1 MEKNKYTIRYSATF
15 INQFNNILKY
25 IVYNLK
31 NRIAAENLYDEVII
45 EIEKKK

>member
-25 IVYNLK
+25 IVHNLK